1 VTLPDIPVPA
11 AYQEAGDEAYWR
23 DSGPVITIRQRTLTG
38 VLVTLLLHALLLF
51 LIMHL
56 DPRIV
61 IKPQGNEGAISYID
75 MSSPKKTTV
84 ARVEAPKHTEP
95 AASPSQRQQVNHSRP
110 TPRPVPPT
118 PPPVEDKT
126 AIHAETPPPSPPV
139 AVPEATDM
147 ASYVAAMKARRQAAE
162 QVGRNPEDG
171 PQPSADDVRMA
182 NIRRNLQPGTS
193 GIFQI
198 VNMSMHSAQFTFRGW
213 TTSRNNSHL
222 ELIEVEAGPNEDI
235 QRAIVK
241 KMIAL
246 IRRYYKGD
254 FDFESQRLGRVVSLS
269 ARIEDTAGLEDF
281 LMREF
286 FNVRG

>member
-1 VTLPDIPVPA
+1 MTLPDIPVPA

-95 AASPSQRQQVNHSRP
+95 AAAPSQTQQINHTRP
-110 TPRPVPPT
+110 APRPVPPT

-126 AIHAETPPPSPPV
+126 AIHSETPPPIPPA

-147 ASYVAAMKARRQAAE
+147 ASYVAAMKARRQAAA
-162 QVGRNPEDG
+162 QVGMNPEDG
-171 PQPSADDVRMA
+171 PQPSADEVRMA
-182 NIRRNLQPGTS
+182 NIRRNLQNGTS
-193 GIFQI
+193 GVFQI

-213 TTSRNNSHL
+213 TNSQANSHR
-222 ELIEVEAGPNEDI
+222 ELIEVEAGPNDDI
-235 QRAIVK
+235 QREIVK

-246 IRRYYKGD
+246 IRRYYQGD
-254 FDFESQRLGRVVSLS
+254 FNWDSQRLGRTIVLS
-269 ARIEDTAGLEDF
+269 ARLEDNAGLEDF
-281 LMREF
+281 MMREF
-286 FNVRG
+286 FNVRH